1 MDREKEEDNKSRSA
15 SAEDD
20 RVNVT
25 SETGTEAGHTGKRD
39 YVSTDEPTSEAFDP
53 DAEDFWEEDEEEE
66 NAPPPRRKWIR
77 NAILFLLAA
86 ALIGNVL
93 AFWPQ
98 IYNRETLPFL
108 FKSRELSTREDV
120 QSYKEAVVL
129 ISSDRSKGTGFH
141 ISNGYI
147 VTNYHVIENNVFSLV
162 QFPNHPRGYEAELAA
177 ADAGL
182 DIAILKVEIG
192 SEALPYIEIERERPW
207 EPGDPVYVIG
217 NPLYFSQIA
226 GEGKLLGLVPIRN
239 REKPPV
245 AIDAPVFKGHS
256 GSPVINA
263 NGKVVAVVYATT
275 ELEHEGER
283 VPAGLAVP
291 IDDLAD
297 LLGDL
302 RLADRPAGG

>member
-1 MDREKEEDNKSRSA
+1 MDREKEAGSKPTSA
-15 SAEDD
+15 SDE
-20 RVNVT
+20 
-25 SETGTEAGHTGKRD
+25 EKRD
-39 YVSTDEPTSEAFDP
+39 DAASDEIFDP
-53 DAEDFWEEDEEEE
+53 DAEDFWAEDEEEE
-66 NAPPPRRKWIR
+66 APPPRRKWIR
-77 NAILFLLAA
+77 NTILFLFAA
-86 ALIGNVL
+86 ALVGNIL

-108 FKSRELSTREDV
+108 FKSRELSVREDV

-147 VTNYHVIENNVFSLV
+147 VTNYHVIENNAYSIV
-162 QFPNHPRGYEAELAA
+162 QFPNDARGYEAELAA

-192 SEALPYIEIERERPW
+192 SEALPYIEIESERPW

-217 NPLYFSQIA
+217 NPLYFTQIV
-226 GEGKLLGLVPIRN
+226 GEGKLLDLVPIRN

-263 NGKVVAVVYATT
+263 NGKVIAVVYATT
-275 ELEHEGER
+275 ELEREGER
-283 VPAGLAVP
+283 MQAGLAVP
-291 IDDLAD
+291 IADLAD
-297 LLGDL
+297 LLADL
-302 RLADRPAGG
+302 PLAGSPADG